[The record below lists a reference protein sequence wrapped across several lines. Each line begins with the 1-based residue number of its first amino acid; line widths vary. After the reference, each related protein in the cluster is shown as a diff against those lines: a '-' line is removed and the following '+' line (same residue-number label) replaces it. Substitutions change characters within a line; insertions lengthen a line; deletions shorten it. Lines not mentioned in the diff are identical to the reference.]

1 MSEVDAVGLGQGLV
15 KGVLADHLAQGGLG
29 DLVDGRGHV
38 LDRDHRLGRVDD
50 LVVGDGGD
58 VDADVV
64 AGDDALGL
72 DRHGHD
78 PQRHPPQHL
87 DQRHDQPQAGLSDPH
102 HPAEAE
108 QHPSLVLLDDPHRQ
122 RKPDQHQHRDH
133 NDGQPT
139 AHVCSLLARLPDR
152 GDQPFLLW
160 P

>member
-1 MSEVDAVGLGQGLV
+1 MARFMVSGSWDVLELDQGHHHPPVGGGQVQTLADAAVDPVGLGQGLV

-38 LDRDHRLGRVDD
+38 LDGDHRADRVGHP
-50 LVVGDGGD
+50 VVGDGRH

-87 DQRHDQPQAGLSDPH
+87 DQRHDQPQAGLADPH
-102 HPAEAE
+102 HPAKAE
-108 QHPSLVLLDDPHRQ
+108 QHALLVLLDDPNRQ
-122 RKPDQHQHRDH
+122 CKPEHD
-133 NDGQPT
+133 
-139 AHVCSLLARLPDR
+139 
-152 GDQPFLLW
+152 
-160 P
+160 